1 MSDRTWNIMTFTAS
15 VSTLLLLV
23 FWLALG
29 AGVDPLVQQGTTN
42 FDSMSL
48 SGNLTVAGTSALT
61 GNLSDSGGAF
71 TIADNVL
78 IDGAADAEQ
87 LVVQGN
93 ATQTSDPLVVE
104 QSDGTNVFTVSNA
117 GNVLASGTADI
128 RGNVSDGGGVFTVAD
143 NVAVTGQ
150 ADAIQLTVTGFTT
163 QTNSLLVL
171 EQTGGTDVVTVSN
184 AGNVDAAGTLQY
196 GANNLYPVG
205 YGASGQQLVY
215 GTATITGTAVIA
227 HGLTTVTFCQA
238 TLGEDPTA
246 GAGEAAH
253 VTVTVAANVCTA
265 KVWQD
270 DFVTAATEANVVV
283 HWLVIGAP

>member
-23 FWLALG
+23 FLLALG

-42 FDSMSL
+42 FDDLSL
-48 SGNLTVAGTSALT
+48 SGDLTVAGTSALT
-61 GNLSDSGGAF
+61 GNLSDSGGAL

-93 ATQTSDPLVVE
+93 ATQTNSPLVVE
-104 QSDGTNVFTVSNA
+104 QSDGTNV
-117 GNVLASGTADI
+117 L
-128 RGNVSDGGGVFTVAD
+128 
-143 NVAVTGQ
+143 
-150 ADAIQLTVTGFTT
+150 
-163 QTNSLLVL
+163 
-171 EQTGGTDVVTVSN
+171 TVSN

-205 YGASGQQLVY
+205 YSASGQQLVY

-246 GAGEAAH
+246 GAGDGAH

-270 DFVTAATEANVVV
+270 DFVTAASETNVDV

>member
-1 MSDRTWNIMTFTAS
+1 MSDRTWNMMTFAAS

-42 FDSMSL
+42 FDDLSL
-48 SGNLTVAGTSALT
+48 SGDLTVAGTSALT

-93 ATQTSDPLVVE
+93 ATQTNSPLVVE
-104 QSDGTNVFTVSNA
+104 QSDGTNV
-117 GNVLASGTADI
+117 L
-128 RGNVSDGGGVFTVAD
+128 
-143 NVAVTGQ
+143 
-150 ADAIQLTVTGFTT
+150 
-163 QTNSLLVL
+163 
-171 EQTGGTDVVTVSN
+171 TVSN

-205 YGASGQQLVY
+205 YSASGQQLVY

-270 DFVTAATEANVVV
+270 DFVTAASETNVDV